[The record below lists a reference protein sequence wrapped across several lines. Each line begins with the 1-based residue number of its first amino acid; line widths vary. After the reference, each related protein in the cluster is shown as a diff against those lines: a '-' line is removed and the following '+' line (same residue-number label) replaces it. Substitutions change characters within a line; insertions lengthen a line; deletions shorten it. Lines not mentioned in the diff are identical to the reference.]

1 MFGALINCNITK
13 MTSITCL
20 CQWSIHDVLTYCDAH
35 TLFKMKCINY
45 AFRENSS
52 VIINKSVIFYQKIT
66 DQKQFQNI
74 FDILSKNLD
83 CVNITLD
90 KSHKAHSINFHI
102 SQVNDTKDIL
112 INANLEFDGF
122 IQKSRKISIN
132 ASSFIKHIKTHYFD
146 VPTHMGI
153 FWNKP
158 NKLQLAFR
166 HENKVNFGSFVLY
179 KQIHDD
185 IVLPASTF
193 DMKITL
199 NAYKFHDM
207 CDKMSKTFG
216 TLLKISYVPN
226 KLMFTY
232 NGKYDSFEKTY
243 VIEGN
248 SEVQVELTHPGL
260 VKELHQVYH
269 LKNINKF
276 SRCAVLSKNI
286 EIFLNKQQYPIG
298 LKYHTGCGEI
308 MIFITPAEMND
319 MQRYES
325 DDSYESDG
333 TDSD

>member
-1 MFGALINCNITK
+1 MILK
-13 MTSITCL
+13 MTSTICL

-35 TLFKMKCINY
+35 TLFKTKCVNH

-52 VIINKSVIFYQKIT
+52 SIINKSVIFYQKIT
-66 DQKQFQNI
+66 DYKQFQDI
-74 FDILSKNLD
+74 FDILSKNIELD
-83 CVNITLD
+83 CVDITLD

-102 SQVNDTKDIL
+102 LQMNCTHEIL

-122 IQKSRKISIN
+122 IQKSHRISID
-132 ASSFIKHIKTHYFD
+132 ARLFVKHIKTHYFD

-158 NKLQLAFR
+158 YKLQLAFK
-166 HENKVNFGSFVLY
+166 HENIVNFGSFTLC
-179 KQIHDD
+179 KQIYDQ
-185 IVLPASTF
+185 IVMPTSVF

-207 CDKMSKTFG
+207 CNKMSKTFG

-243 VIEGN
+243 IEGN
-248 SEVQVELTHPGL
+248 SEAQVKFTHPKSE
-260 VKELHQVYH
+260 KEFHQVYH
-269 LKNINKF
+269 LEKINKF
-276 SRCAVLSKNI
+276 SRFAALSETV
-286 EIFLNKQQYPIG
+286 EIFLNKQQYPIA
-298 LKYHTGCGEI
+298 LKYQTGCGEI
-308 MIFITPAEMND
+308 IVFITPAEMND